1 MFSAR
6 SELDGI
12 GEQVEHDLLQPGTLA
27 ENENRPSLLM
37 DLDDDSAL
45 LRLRRDRSRGAV
57 HDLRQIAFF
66 RPQPKFSF
74 PNACRVEQV
83 FDETRLLTRTLFDR
97 SKRLILHERIF
108 LAPQQR
114 GPAKDTGHRSLQ
126 FVRSNRQKAILRPK
140 RLAGI
145 LVP

>member
-12 GEQVEHDLLQPGTLA
+12 GEQVEQDLLQPGTLA

-66 RPQPKFSF
+66 RPQKEFSF
-74 PNACRVEQV
+74 PDACGVEQV
-83 FDETRLLTRTLFDR
+83 LDETRLLTRALFDR
-97 SKRLILHERIF
+97 SEGLILDERIF
-108 LAPQQR
+108 LAPQQGR
-114 GPAKDTGHRSLQ
+114 PAEDTGHRSLQ
-126 FVRSNRQKAILRPK
+126 FVRSDRQKAILGANGLP
-140 RLAGI
+140 G
-145 LVP
+145 VFVT